1 MHPSE
6 AARQERL
13 EDRPGLIEA
22 CDPTV
27 PIDERWAVGFLQSP
41 LDGLHLREQ
50 VPRVAA
56 GDECRPD
63 DVMAAEDR
71 RFPPRARPR
80 VTGRFRIARRAAE
93 ILDRDTHRG

>member
-27 PIDERWAVGFLQSP
+27 PIDERWAVGFLQSRSTA
-41 LDGLHLREQ
+41 LLRGDRYPG
-50 VPRVAA
+50 VPREAGAARAA
-56 GDECRPD
+56 GRPGR
-63 DVMAAEDR
+63 AG
-71 RFPPRARPR
+71 RFPPGDRQLSK
-80 VTGRFRIARRAAE
+80 GRFGINRAATE
-93 ILDRDTHRG
+93 PWVRANLQP